1 MADES
6 DRKFAI
12 ITAEIQSPIK
22 GTEPVFDIEHMMQ
35 YLDQNKTDARDILSI
50 KVEGDILYIVAND
63 ENRIFYGK
71 PADKI
76 IGQIC
81 FYKTEKCKLT
91 KLKIVRMVAA
101 EKAIVAI
108 KGKSKFSFDQ
118 APPSPTLQ
126 R

>member
-6 DRKFAI
+6 VRKFAI
-12 ITAEIQSPIK
+12 ITAEIQSPLK
-22 GTEPVFDIEHMMQ
+22 GAEPVCDIEHLKQ
-35 YLDQNKTDARDILSI
+35 YLDQNEIDTRDILSI
-50 KVEGDILYIVAND
+50 KVEGRIIYIVAND

-71 PADKI
+71 PADKM

-91 KLKIVRMVAA
+91 KLKIVRMVVAG
-101 EKAIVAI
+101 KATFAI
-108 KGKSKFSFDQ
+108 KGDSKFSFDQ
-118 APPSPTLQ
+118 ARPSPTLQ